1 MTLEELKKQISEL
14 GIALS
19 DESFVLLKE
28 YMDYVLKMNKEINLT
43 AIEDEESYIQKMI
56 YDSVLPLKLL
66 DFDGKHVLDIG
77 TGSGYPGTVIDTLTN
92 ARVDLLDST
101 SKKLNVISSFP
112 NKKFNTI
119 HARAEEYAS
128 THRETYDIAIA
139 RAVSALNIL
148 LEIAIPL
155 VKVNGYFVAMK
166 GKEADAE
173 IKEAN
178 GAFKKLNCHIE
189 RIDKV
194 ILPSGEE
201 RNNILI
207 KKDKPTHK
215 KYPREYKEI
224 KRLPL

>member
-1 MTLEELKKQISEL
+1 MTLEELRKNISEL
-14 GIALS
+14 KITYS
-19 DESFVLLKE
+19 DESFILLRE

-43 AIEDEESYIQKMI
+43 AIEDEETYIEKMI
-56 YDSVLPLKLL
+56 YDSVLPLTLL
-66 DFDGKHVLDIG
+66 DFNNKHVLDIG
-77 TGSGYPGTVIDTLTN
+77 TGGGYPGTVIDTLTN

-101 SKKLNVISSFP
+101 SKKLNVIASFP

-128 THRETYDIAIA
+128 NHRETYDIVIA

-155 VKVNGYFVAMK
+155 VKVNGYFIAMK
-166 GKEADAE
+166 GKEAEEE
-173 IKEAN
+173 IKQAS

-189 RIDKV
+189 RIDKI

-207 KKDKPTHK
+207 KKDKTTHK
-215 KYPREYKEI
+215 KYPREYKDI

>member
-1 MTLEELKKQISEL
+1 MTLEELRQNISEL
-14 GIALS
+14 NITYS
-19 DESFVLLKE
+19 DESFTLLKE
-28 YMDYVLKMNKEINLT
+28 YMDFVLKMNKEINLT
-43 AIEDEESYIQKMI
+43 AIEDDETYIEKMI
-56 YDSVLPLKLL
+56 YDSVLPLTLL
-66 DFDGKHVLDIG
+66 DFNNKHVLDIG
-77 TGSGYPGTVIDTLTN
+77 TGGGYPGTVIDTLTN

-128 THRETYDIAIA
+128 SHRETYDIVIA

-155 VKVNGYFVAMK
+155 VKVNGYFIAMK
-166 GKEADAE
+166 GKEAEEE
-173 IKEAN
+173 IKQAS
-178 GAFKKLNCHIE
+178 GALKKLNCHIE
-189 RIDKV
+189 RIDKI

-207 KKDKPTHK
+207 KKDKATHK
-215 KYPREYKEI
+215 KYPREYKDI